1 MGMPINAPPLR
12 IRERREGDLRRLILT
27 DCPKKTKVEKSVA
40 CSLGE
45 ERQSLFGNS
54 CMRRRHIQYST
65 STATLTG
72 SGCYGESW
80 YCTTLAEA
88 RAQVQANPFLPF
100 GFLARLLHFWLRASF
115 AFPYAFAQKQKRR
128 RGKNSCLDWPQEQD
142 LRLKEVGLGGKK
154 ATFSTVL
161 SHFPSSSSSPPRGR
175 RVSLSCAHMLRGGYL
190 LSEIEHV
197 RT

>member
-1 MGMPINAPPLR
+1 MPINAPPLR

-80 YCTTLAEA
+80 YCTTLVEA

-128 RGKNSCLDWPQEQD
+128 RGEKILP
-142 LRLKEVGLGGKK
+142 RLATRAGLTFKRSRFRRQK
-154 ATFSTVL
+154 SNFQYSTFS
-161 SHFPSSSSSPPRGR
+161 FPLFFLLSSSRA
-175 RVSLSCAHMLRGGYL
+175 VSLVIMRAYAYA
-190 LSEIEHV
+190 
-197 RT
+197 